1 MCVCVC
7 MHACRTSRSD
17 VVSLM
22 KNMLMI
28 PRYFTTRVPG
38 MKDSGV
44 IFTTVT
50 DPPPNERVERS
61 ERDRPS
67 GRGLQRSD
75 DETTDTEAGGEI
87 GRAHV

>member
-1 MCVCVC
+1 MCVCIY
-7 MHACRTSRSD
+7 ASRTSRSD

-28 PRYFTTRVPG
+28 PRYLTTRVPG

-61 ERDRPS
+61 ERERPS

-75 DETTDTEAGGEI
+75 DETTDTE
-87 GRAHV
+87 GRDESER